1 MAGTE
6 GYNQQT
12 GGVSSTIPL
21 AEELRGDLNKI
32 IFNVSKLKSVLVGS
46 KVINELETQLKN
58 FSLKFNQL
66 QKELK
71 ASLENQRLEKSKST
85 QDRII
90 QGFKNT
96 NMFLEFTA
104 QERSFDLKESDF
116 EVFK

>member
-58 FSLKFNQL
+58 FSLVKQL
-66 QKELK
+66 FCIF
-71 ASLENQRLEKSKST
+71 
-85 QDRII
+85 II
-90 QGFKNT
+90 IFSN
-96 NMFLEFTA
+96 
-104 QERSFDLKESDF
+104 
-116 EVFK
+116 

>member
-1 MAGTE
+1 
-6 GYNQQT
+6 
-12 GGVSSTIPL
+12 
-21 AEELRGDLNKI
+21 
-32 IFNVSKLKSVLVGS
+32 
-46 KVINELETQLKN
+46 
-58 FSLKFNQL
+58 
-66 QKELK
+66 
-71 ASLENQRLEKSKST
+71 LENQRLEKSKST

>member
-1 MAGTE
+1 MNFQYILLNISILFSINTLTFYYFLACFRFCIMAGTE

-58 FSLKFNQL
+58 FSLVKQL
-66 QKELK
+66 FCIF
-71 ASLENQRLEKSKST
+71 
-85 QDRII
+85 II
-90 QGFKNT
+90 IFSN
-96 NMFLEFTA
+96 
-104 QERSFDLKESDF
+104 
-116 EVFK
+116 